1 MKQLWKFTEA
11 EVKVTKQFALDNFI
25 SIYWYISVK
34 ISRLLKWIF
43 WEWFNVF
50 VQDLKETYKRA
61 LTLKIHCGQ
70 TKIYFNFS
78 FCTFNLHHLLH
89 IHPNFQVSTANTF
102 RVNQFSFGRHQLST
116 RSFLISSS
124 TSLTH
129 FNIHQIHDLDC
140 LEKRVR
146 RLHMEPARCCH
157 DGRVNGRMCRFELI
171 RRCGK
176 WWPESAAFRIHSDA
190 PFTWNCNCI
199 FNLSRLK

>member
-11 EVKVTKQFALDNFI
+11 EVKVTKQFALNHFI
-25 SIYWYISVK
+25 SIDWYISVK

-102 RVNQFSFGRHQLST
+102 RVNKFSFGRHQLST
-116 RSFLISSS
+116 RSFLISVLRHSHIS
-124 TSLTH
+124 IFIKSMTLTVSKKE
-129 FNIHQIHDLDC
+129 FGDCTWNPLGAVTMGVSMAACAALSWSAGAESDDLN
-140 LEKRVR
+140 
-146 RLHMEPARCCH
+146 PQPF
-157 DGRVNGRMCRFELI
+157 GFTQT
-171 RRCGK
+171 
-176 WWPESAAFRIHSDA
+176 
-190 PFTWNCNCI
+190 FTWNCNCI